1 MLAPRILLGAYG
13 ISAVFFSA
21 LRTPD
26 YHHYPLESPDP
37 NRRCSAYVLTVKA
50 QRWKLKIRL
59 VVHFSRWGR
68 KPTVG
73 SSCGRSTPSLRML
86 ERELKA
92 SIKVAADLIPI
103 YMSGIVGHKIRPHE
117 QCSCTLDAIKAQKY

>member
-1 MLAPRILLGAYG
+1 MKGQVLTPRILLGAYG
-13 ISAVFFSA
+13 LSTVFFSA
-21 LRTPD
+21 LRMSPD

-37 NRRCSAYVLTVKA
+37 NPRCSAYVSTVKA
-50 QRWKLKIRL
+50 QRWKLKITL
-59 VVHFSRWGR
+59 VVRFSRWRR

-73 SSCGRSTPSLRML
+73 SGCGRSTPSLRML

-103 YMSGIVGHKIRPHE
+103 YMYGIVGNKIRHNE
-117 QCSCTLDAIKAQKY
+117 Q

>member
-1 MLAPRILLGAYG
+1 MLTPRILLGAYG
-13 ISAVFFSA
+13 ISAVFFAA

-26 YHHYPLESPDP
+26 YHNYPLESPDP

-50 QRWKLKIRL
+50 QRWKLKITL
-59 VVHFSRWGR
+59 VVRFSRWRR

-73 SSCGRSTPSLRML
+73 SGCGRSTPSLRIL

-92 SIKVAADLIPI
+92 SINLVVDLIPI
-103 YMSGIVGHKIRPHE
+103 YMPSVISHN
-117 QCSCTLDAIKAQKY
+117 